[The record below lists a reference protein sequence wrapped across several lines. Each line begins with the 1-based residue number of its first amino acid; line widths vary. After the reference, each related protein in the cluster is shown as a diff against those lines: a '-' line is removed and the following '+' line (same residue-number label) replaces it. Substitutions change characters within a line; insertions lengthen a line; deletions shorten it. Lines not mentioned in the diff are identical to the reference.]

1 MLKRIEVNLEAIEAL
16 YFFWVAARNK
26 ENVAEK
32 FFHDIGQMSA
42 VQSMYDDDFSEESV
56 RRTLSAIKNREP
68 FSGNKKERKFWNLNM
83 WMMEDFDY
91 TDSLIRP
98 VKKLN
103 LDGLVSELESA
114 PNAQGYE
121 EIEVIFS
128 PMPLEDSLVKGNKL
142 LVNFFRVKPGANDD
156 EPAFGDTTLKAYIQ
170 EQLTAM
176 LSK

>member
-26 ENVAEK
+26 ENVSEK

-42 VQSMYDDDFSEESV
+42 MQNMYDDEFNEESV

-103 LDGLVSELESA
+103 LDDLVSELESTSN
-114 PNAQGYE
+114 PQGYE
-121 EIEVIFS
+121 DVEVIFS
-128 PMPLEDSLVKGNKL
+128 PMPLDDVLIKENKL
-142 LVNFFRVKPGANDD
+142 LVNFFRVKPGSSDD
-156 EPAFGDTTLKAYIQ
+156 DPGFGEGTLKDYIQ
-170 EQLTAM
+170 EQLASM
-176 LSK
+176 LD